1 MSDELLRAVA
11 INGSALSDVKVINP
25 RTGKESALYT
35 GQCARLLLSM
45 CHHAN
50 INRVVFVGQHTFQDE
65 TGLNGQSI
73 GTFTKHLLDVGYLI
87 FLGTKSY
94 KGSRPVNNYYVNLPF
109 LEPLDGLDLD
119 SLLATPVSDRLAM
132 FSKEALK
139 GSLGI
144 SLTAP
149 LQARDKQEQELKTNK
164 CKRKQEQE
172 ADIDYTLEDEPS
184 IEDVEEM
191 MQMMTDRFSDE
202 DF

>member
-11 INGSALSDVKVINP
+11 VNGSALSDVKVINP
-25 RTGKESALYT
+25 RTGKESTLFT

-50 INRVVFVGQHTFQDE
+50 IDRVVFVGQHTFQDE

-94 KGSRPVNNYYVNLPF
+94 KGSRPVNTYYVNLPF
-109 LEPLDGLDLD
+109 LQPLEGLDLD
-119 SLLATPVSDRLAM
+119 LLLATPVANRLAM

-139 GSLGI
+139 GSLGV

-149 LQARDKQEQELKTNK
+149 LPVRNKQEQKLKTKK
-164 CKRKQEQE
+164 CKSNQEQE
-172 ADIDYTLEDEPS
+172 ADLYYTQEDEPS
-184 IEDVEEM
+184 GEELNEILNLM
-191 MQMMTDRFSDE
+191 SERYGRYD
-202 DF
+202 

>member
-11 INGSALSDVKVINP
+11 VNGSALSDVKVINP
-25 RTGKESALYT
+25 RTGKESTLFT

-50 INRVVFVGQHTFQDE
+50 IDRVVFVGQHTFQDE

-94 KGSRPVNNYYVNLPF
+94 KGSRPVNTYYVNLPF
-109 LEPLDGLDLD
+109 LQPLEGLDLD
-119 SLLATPVSDRLAM
+119 LLLATPVANRLAM

-139 GSLGI
+139 GSLGV

-149 LQARDKQEQELKTNK
+149 LPVRNKQEQKLKTKKYKSNP
-164 CKRKQEQE
+164 EQE
-172 ADIDYTLEDEPS
+172 AEIDYTLEDEPS
-184 IEDVEEM
+184 IEDMEEILQIM
-191 MQMMTDRFSDE
+191 SDRFSEE
-202 DF
+202 DL

>member
-11 INGSALSDVKVINP
+11 VNGSALSDVKVINP
-25 RTGKESALYT
+25 RTGKETTLFT

-50 INRVVFVGQHTFQDE
+50 IDRVVFVGQHTFQDE

-94 KGSRPVNNYYVNLPF
+94 KGSRPVNTYYINLPF
-109 LEPLDGLDLD
+109 LEPLEGLDLEL
-119 SLLATPVSDRLAM
+119 LLATPVANRLAM

-139 GSLGI
+139 GSLGV
-144 SLTAP
+144 SLTSP
-149 LQARDKQEQELKTNK
+149 LPIRDKQEQKLKTRK
-164 CKRKQEQE
+164 CKSNPEQDAE
-172 ADIDYTLEDEPS
+172 IDYRLEDEPS
-184 IEDVEEM
+184 IEDIEEILQIM
-191 MQMMTDRFSDE
+191 SDRFSDE
-202 DF
+202 DL

>member
-11 INGSALSDVKVINP
+11 VNGSALSDVKVINP
-25 RTGKESALYT
+25 RTGKESTLFT

-50 INRVVFVGQHTFQDE
+50 IDRVVFVGQHTFQDE

-94 KGSRPVNNYYVNLPF
+94 KGSRPVNTYYVNLPF
-109 LEPLDGLDLD
+109 LQPLEGLDLD
-119 SLLATPVSDRLAM
+119 LLLATPVANRLAM

-139 GSLGI
+139 GSLGV

-149 LQARDKQEQELKTNK
+149 LPVRDKQEQELETKE
-164 CKRKQEQE
+164 CKNNQEQE
-172 ADIDYTLEDEPS
+172 ADLYYTQEDELS
-184 IEDVEEM
+184 REEL
-191 MQMMTDRFSDE
+191 DE
-202 DF
+202 IVNLMAERYGRYD

>member
-11 INGSALSDVKVINP
+11 VNGSALSDVKVINP
-25 RTGKESALYT
+25 RTGKESTLFT

-119 SLLATPVSDRLAM
+119 LLLATPVADRLTM
-132 FSKEALK
+132 FTKEALK
-139 GSLGI
+139 GSLGV

-149 LQARDKQEQELKTNK
+149 LPVRDKQEQELETRK
-164 CKRKQEQE
+164 CKSNQEQE

-184 IEDVEEM
+184 SEEL
-191 MQMMTDRFSDE
+191 DE
-202 DF
+202 ILNLMSERYGRYD

>member
-25 RTGKESALYT
+25 KTGKESGLYT

-119 SLLATPVSDRLAM
+119 LLLATPVADRLTM
-132 FSKEALK
+132 FTKEALK
-139 GSLGI
+139 GSLGV

-149 LQARDKQEQELKTNK
+149 LPVRDKQEQELETRK
-164 CKRKQEQE
+164 CKSNQEQE

-184 IEDVEEM
+184 SEEL
-191 MQMMTDRFSDE
+191 DE
-202 DF
+202 ILNLMSERYGRYD